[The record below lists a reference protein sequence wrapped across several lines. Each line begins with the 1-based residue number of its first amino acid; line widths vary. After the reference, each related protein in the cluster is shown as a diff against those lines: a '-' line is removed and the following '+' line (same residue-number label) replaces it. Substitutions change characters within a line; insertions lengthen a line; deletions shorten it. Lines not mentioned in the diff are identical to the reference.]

1 MSATELPQT
10 QTNSPAKPPED
21 QANLEPELGNY
32 LEDRFQN
39 DRIYLIGTDS
49 QILAQNLRQRGLQT
63 WCEADSKPEG
73 KFDLLVCLNPKSEQT
88 AIMAEVTQ
96 NSEAVLLAW
105 DSSLWH
111 IQTQPTDELERWLIW
126 FTQSGFYPD
135 PAQRIQISK
144 FNTIFLH
151 KTNFQN
157 PASLAAA
164 YERLLWQRNA
174 EIQARRDLLVD
185 MRDELSVNGFDT
197 AQIQVRLNEME
208 RLRQQN
214 EDLRRAYQE
223 IYNSRSWRLMRRLH
237 PIRQRIFPTG
247 SGRERLAK
255 SLFRGLILLFK
266 EGPLPSLARAYRQFS
281 WKLHSRSRQTRFRS
295 PEFIQS
301 QSFQVPAIEEKPLPG
316 AHSAQ
321 IDVIVCVHNALEDVR
336 RCLESVLS
344 HSNQPYRLILVDDGS
359 QPETREYLDEFASQ
373 HECTLLHN
381 ENARGY
387 TFAANQGMRAAQG
400 DFTVLLNSDTIVTR
414 GWLDK
419 LTACAQSDDWIGVVG
434 PLSNTASWQSIPL
447 ITEYGDWAM
456 NPLPANLTVDE
467 MGALVEAG
475 SARLYPEMKLL
486 NGFCLFIRRAVR
498 EQIGLFD
505 EDHFGAGY
513 GEEDDYCLRARAA
526 GWKLA
531 LADDT
536 YIYHAQSK
544 SYSTERRKQLYER
557 AGKNLLEKH
566 GEAVIQAGV
575 EYNQHNPIL
584 QGIRARSQLWLARQ
598 DLIAAGKRSFA
609 SKRVLFVLP
618 IMFAG
623 GGGNVI
629 ISEALAMRRMG
640 VDVRF
645 YNLPEFR
652 RSFEQSY
659 PDLSFPV
666 IYASEQELPQIG
678 SRFDAVIAT
687 INTSV
692 AWLQDIAKSQPQ
704 VKLGYY
710 VQGFEPLMYP
720 EGTPEHH
727 NALHSYTLFPELVP
741 FTKTA
746 WTRQQVQ
753 DHTGAVCQIVGPSVE
768 IDLFRPRPAIWRA
781 EGKQPIKIAAMVR
794 ADSAYRSPHLT
805 MDVLQKASWRYGSD
819 IEILLFGID
828 PNHPEFTKL
837 PVEFAWRATGLLS
850 SWQVARLMNE
860 IDIFVDFSQH
870 QAMGLSAL
878 EAMACGAAVIVPQN
892 GGAVEFVK
900 DGQNGLVVD
909 TSSLNVCW
917 KGLQRLIE
925 DSGLRRR
932 IQEQALADVCQY
944 FPERAAHNILKVLFN
959 G

>member
-1 MSATELPQT
+1 MSATEIPQT
-10 QTNSPAKPPED
+10 QTNNPAKHPED
-21 QANLEPELGNY
+21 LANLERELGNY
-32 LEDRFQN
+32 FEDRFQN
-39 DRIYLIGTDS
+39 GRIFLSGTDG
-49 QILAQNLRQRGLQT
+49 QNLAQNLRQRGLQT
-63 WCEADSKPEG
+63 WCKADANPGG
-73 KFDLLVCLNPKSEQT
+73 KFDLLVCLDPGSEQT
-88 AIMAEVTQ
+88 AILAQ
-96 NSEAVLLAW
+96 LSQDCDAILLAW
-105 DSSLWH
+105 DARLWFFKSEL
-111 IQTQPTDELERWLIW
+111 IDEPERWLTW
-126 FTQSGFYPD
+126 FAQSGFYPD
-135 PAQRIQISK
+135 PTHRAPISK
-144 FNTIFLH
+144 FQTIFLR
-151 KTNFQN
+151 KTDSQN

-214 EDLRRAYQE
+214 EELKRAYQE

-237 PIRQRIFPTG
+237 PVRQRIFPPG
-247 SGRERLAK
+247 SGRERLAR

-266 EGPLPSLARAYRQFS
+266 EGPFPSLARAYRQIS
-281 WKLHSRSRQTRFRS
+281 WNLRSRLQQTQFKS
-295 PEFIQS
+295 AEYIQS
-301 QSFQVPAIEEKPLPG
+301 QSFKVPPVEEQPLPG
-316 AHSAQ
+316 VHTAL
-321 IDVIVCVHNALEDVR
+321 IDVIVCVHNALEDVK
-336 RCLESVLS
+336 RCLESVLRES
-344 HSNQPYRLILVDDGS
+344 SQPYRLILVDDGS
-359 QPETREYLDEFASQ
+359 LPETRDYLVEFASQ
-373 HECTLLHN
+373 HECTLLRN
-381 ENARGY
+381 ETARGY
-387 TFAANQGMRAAQG
+387 TCAANQGMQTAQG
-400 DFTVLLNSDTIVTR
+400 DFAVLLNSDTIVTS

-419 LTACAQSDDWIGVVG
+419 LTACALSDDKIGIVG

-447 ITEYGDWAM
+447 ITENGDWAM

-467 MGALVEAG
+467 MGILVEAG

-505 EDHFGAGY
+505 EEHFGAGY

-557 AGKNLLEKH
+557 AGKNLRDKH
-566 GEAVIQAGV
+566 GEAAILAGV
-575 EYNQHNPIL
+575 EYNQHNPVL

-609 SKRVLFVLP
+609 GKRVLFVLP

-629 ISEALAMRRMG
+629 LSEALAMRRMG

-645 YNLPEFR
+645 FNLPEFR

-659 PDLSFPV
+659 PDLPIPV
-666 IYASEQELPQIG
+666 IYASEQDLPQIG

-692 AWLQDIAKSQPQ
+692 AWLQDIARAQPQ
-704 VKLGYY
+704 VRLGYY

-720 EGTPEHH
+720 EGSPEHQK
-727 NALHSYTLFPELVP
+727 ALLSYTLFPELIP

-753 DHTGAVCQIVGPSVE
+753 DHTGAVCQIVGPSLE

-781 EGKQPIKIAAMVR
+781 EGEHPIKIAAMVR

-805 MDVLQKASWRYGSD
+805 MQVLQKASWRYGSD
-819 IEILLFGID
+819 VEILLFGID
-828 PNHPEFTKL
+828 PEHPEFARL

-850 SWQVARLMNE
+850 PRQVARLMNE

-900 DGQNGLVVD
+900 DGQNGLVVG
-909 TSSLNVCW
+909 TSSLNACW
-917 KGLQRLIE
+917 QGLRSIIE
-925 DSGLRRR
+925 DSALRRR
-932 IQEQALADVCQY
+932 IQDQALADVCHY
-944 FPERAAHNILKVLFN
+944 FPERAAYNILKVLIN
-959 G
+959 A